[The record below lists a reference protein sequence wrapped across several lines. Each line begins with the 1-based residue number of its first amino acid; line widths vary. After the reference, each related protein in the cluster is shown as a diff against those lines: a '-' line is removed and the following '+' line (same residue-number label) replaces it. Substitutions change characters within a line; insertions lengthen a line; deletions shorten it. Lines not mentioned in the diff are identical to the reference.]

1 MAKIPEALWEPI
13 NTAYPAKV
21 VLVGTSMLDGYVQ
34 ISPRGSILVYDD
46 ETIGFWARGRGHTH
60 DNMNDGDK
68 VTVFFRDA
76 DLRASGTLPRGG
88 IARFYGTA
96 TVHTEGPAY
105 EGVWERMVEKER
117 EADPD
122 KKGYA
127 VLIAVERAEDLRHEP
142 LKK

>member
-13 NTAYPAKV
+13 NTEYPAKV
-21 VLVGTSMLDGYVQ
+21 VLVGISMPDGYVQ

-60 DNMNDGDK
+60 NNMNDGDK

-76 DLRASGTLPRGG
+76 DLRASGALPRGG

-142 LKK
+142 LKG